1 MDNNFEIEDLIQ
13 DKSFVQWVIAPTA
26 ALQTKWQALQKKN
39 PEKVE
44 VARNLVMTLR
54 NQNEDNEI
62 DQDAK
67 NIWSNLQPIVRGEP
81 IEDKNS
87 DFEKSN
93 QFKFSLVWK
102 VAAGVILVL
111 GLSLWGLNPEN
122 EDSVAINQISTIEK
136 STPKGAKS
144 TIKLKDG
151 STVVLNSESTISY
164 SSNYGDSIREI
175 TLIGE
180 AFFEVAK
187 NPNKPFIVKSSNV
200 TTTALG
206 TSFNI
211 SSYPECRNV
220 TVSLATGKVKV
231 NQFHADSQ
239 AMSYFLNPGEQIKY
253 QKSTHSFLKSRNKD
267 DEAFL
272 WKDGILSFNQAA
284 LPQIT
289 QKLER
294 WYGVEVEVAVLPKSL
309 VDYDGIFN
317 NQSMS
322 NVLKAMSFS
331 LNFDYTIEEKKVKI
345 MFN

>member
-1 MDNNFEIEDLIQ
+1 M
-13 DKSFVQWVIAPTA
+13 KT
-26 ALQTKWQALQKKN
+26 
-39 PEKVE
+39 EK
-44 VARNLVMTLR
+44 
-54 NQNEDNEI
+54 
-62 DQDAK
+62 
-67 NIWSNLQPIVRGEP
+67 
-81 IEDKNS
+81 
-87 DFEKSN
+87 
-93 QFKFSLVWK
+93 
-102 VAAGVILVL
+102 
-111 GLSLWGLNPEN
+111 

-144 TIKLKDG
+144 TITLKDG

-164 SSNYGDSIREI
+164 SSNFGDSIREI
-175 TLIGE
+175 TLVGE
-180 AFFEVAK
+180 AFFEVTK

-239 AMSYFLNPGEQIKY
+239 ATSYFLIPGEQIKY
-253 QKSTHSFLKSRNKD
+253 QKSTQSFLKSRNKD

-294 WYGVEVEVAVLPKSL
+294 WYGVKIEVAILPKSL

-331 LNFDYTIEEKKVKI
+331 LNFDYTIEEKNVKI